1 MARKQKL
8 TIWHKPNCSKSIAA
22 MKFLREHE
30 ITPDTVFLYIETPP
44 TDAELRDILKKL
56 GIPAEQLVR
65 KKETV
70 YSEKFAGKK
79 MTEEKWIKAM
89 VKYPVLIQ
97 RPILIKG
104 NKAVFGR
111 SEDELNSIL

>member
-1 MARKQKL
+1 
-8 TIWHKPNCSKSIAA
+8 
-22 MKFLREHE
+22 
-30 ITPDTVFLYIETPP
+30 
-44 TDAELRDILKKL
+44 
-56 GIPAEQLVR
+56 
-65 KKETV
+65 
-70 YSEKFAGKK
+70 

-111 SEDELNSIL
+111 SEEELNSIL